1 MLNQKEIGFRIKQ
14 RREEL
19 GLTLEDIA
27 LYVKVA
33 RSTIQRYEAGSISRP
48 KLPVLYSIS
57 QALRVSPDWL
67 LGITDDPIPQ
77 GISNTMP
84 PPAPAANV
92 VIARGRN
99 GSFVEKKLSDE
110 DLAALQRF
118 IDCLPEKM
126 DL

>member
-1 MLNQKEIGFRIKQ
+1 MLNQKEIVFRIKQ

-67 LGITDDPIPQ
+67 LGITDDPTPQ
-77 GISNTMP
+77 GISSMTP
-84 PPAPAANV
+84 PPAHAANV

-118 IDCLPEKM
+118 IDCLPEKT

>member
-67 LGITDDPIPQ
+67 LGITGDPTPQ
-77 GISNTMP
+77 GISNTTP

>member
-27 LYVKVA
+27 LYVRVA

-67 LGITDDPIPQ
+67 LGITDDPTPQ
-77 GISNTMP
+77 GISNTT

>member
-67 LGITDDPIPQ
+67 LGITDDPTPQ
-77 GISNTMP
+77 GISSMTP

-118 IDCLPEKM
+118 IDCLPEKT

>member
-67 LGITDDPIPQ
+67 LGITDDPTPQ
-77 GISNTMP
+77 GISSMTP
-84 PPAPAANV
+84 PPAYAANV

-118 IDCLPEKM
+118 IDCLPEKT

>member
-67 LGITDDPIPQ
+67 LGITDDPTPQ
-77 GISNTMP
+77 GISNTTP

-118 IDCLPEKM
+118 IDCLPEKT